1 MFGVFGQF
9 LSFFFLFFFSIFYDI
24 LLRVLDKM
32 FSLGRFRKTESHM
45 IWCNVNRWPR
55 HIV

>member
-1 MFGVFGQF
+1 MCLGVFGQF
-9 LSFFFLFFFSIFYDI
+9 LSFFFFSIFYNI
-24 LLRVLDKM
+24 LLRVLNKM
-32 FSLGRFRKTESHM
+32 FSLGRVRKTESHM